1 MDDDD
6 DSEVRAEEGSANQL
20 TPYRSGHS
28 EMSEEEL
35 IKFSCLRNA
44 AYHEDFERFYTRAH
58 KVLMFLVVALG
69 AAALGVAVLYDSKFG
84 LVFTFFATIA
94 ALVDLLWDVD
104 GMARLHASLRRRCYD
119 LLARLESGEPPD
131 KLSVEFL
138 RLVTDEPPPMYAVN
152 ALAFNTAV
160 EATGR
165 PATQKYV
172 LRPWHVLFRHWLSF
186 SERDFPERR

>member
-1 MDDDD
+1 MDDE
-6 DSEVRAEEGSANQL
+6 DSEVRAEEGSAKQL

-44 AYHEDFERFYTRAH
+44 AYHEDFERFYARAH
-58 KVLMFLVVALG
+58 KFLMFLVVALG
-69 AAALGVAVLYDSKFG
+69 ATALGVAVVQDSKFG

-165 PATQKYV
+165 PAAQKYV
-172 LRPWHVLFRHWLSF
+172 LKPWHVLLRHWLSF